1 MFACKYLGD
10 SMYVYALNDL
20 LIVYTLSFSV
30 QVVSHSKKK
39 KGKNNNKT
47 RHFVVSNVNSVL
59 CTHFSGGTDA
69 TAEYTLHTVK
79 TQ

>member
-39 KGKNNNKT
+39 RKKQQQNKT
-47 RHFVVSNVNSVL
+47 F
-59 CTHFSGGTDA
+59 CC
-69 TAEYTLHTVK
+69 
-79 TQ
+79 